1 MGEFLKNL
9 SPDQKGALWMQA
21 AKVVPSIIS
30 LGQANKAKEEQN
42 KFLKDIRTLEKN
54 RQDVINPYAS
64 LTNPYANMSV
74 ATKAAE
80 MQAEQA
86 DIALANTLDTLRATG
101 ASAGG
106 ATALA
111 QAASK
116 SKQDIAASIE
126 KQEVQNEKLKAQG
139 QLQVDMTKAR
149 GAGLAF
155 QAQERRDEIQ
165 LDRLQGLAD
174 IEAARRAQSFAGG
187 IGGLV
192 SAAGGAAN
200 ALINPKL
207 AEQQSVDETSTS
219 TPVYNFSNPL
229 LSNVGIPQTNNA
241 VTPSP
246 GLILQ
251 NTGNTGN
258 NIRYGIDVG
267 KGYDALD
274 ISTSGNL
281 LASGEYK
288 PGFSENAD
296 LYMKGYKDWHEQT
309 YPNQKVVY
317 VGEGGKKLAEFE
329 KALGF

>member
-1 MGEFLKNL
+1 M
-9 SPDQKGALWMQA
+9 
-21 AKVVPSIIS
+21 
-30 LGQANKAKEEQN
+30 
-42 KFLKDIRTLEKN
+42 
-54 RQDVINPYAS
+54 
-64 LTNPYANMSV
+64 
-74 ATKAAE
+74 
-80 MQAEQA
+80 
-86 DIALANTLDTLRATG
+86 
-101 ASAGG
+101 
-106 ATALA
+106 
-111 QAASK
+111 
-116 SKQDIAASIE
+116 
-126 KQEVQNEKLKAQG
+126 
-139 QLQVDMTKAR
+139 
-149 GAGLAF
+149 
-155 QAQERRDEIQ
+155 
-165 LDRLQGLAD
+165 QGLAD